1 MTEHDTG
8 DVPGAFEMLLEEVD
22 AEISLIKKLATT
34 ATEKGEFE
42 TAKEAITKAEKD
54 TAFRKRVSDLLEEW
68 NEQLAPF
75 GSLPEN
81 ASEGGKKISRRDLG
95 KLKKGLRTRHDEFYR
110 PILQALMDLG
120 GSAKMR
126 NVLDRV
132 AELMKNKLK
141 PVDHEP
147 LPSDPEA
154 IRWRNTAQWARYILV
169 KNKLLKS
176 DSPHGIWEITPEGST
191 WLNRLTRAK

>member
-1 MTEHDTG
+1 MPEYDSV
-8 DVPGAFEMLLEEVD
+8 DVPSAFEMLLEEVD
-22 AEISLIKKLATT
+22 SQISLIKKLVTT

-42 TAKEAITKAEKD
+42 AAKEAITKAEKA
-54 TAFRKRVSDLLEEW
+54 TEFRSRVSELLGEW
-68 NEQLAPF
+68 YEQLET
-75 GSLPEN
+75 SERLPEN
-81 ASEGGKKISRRDLG
+81 DPEGGKKISRRDLG

-110 PILQALMDLG
+110 PILQALVELG

>member
-42 TAKEAITKAEKD
+42 TAKEAITKAEKA

-147 LPSDPEA
+147 LPSDSEA